1 MAIYTGT
8 KTKDTFIGGKGN
20 DVYYVNSLYDFIYDM
35 DGNDTAY
42 VSVSF
47 VKIPSSIENVIYT
60 DGAIAL
66 PYWIDAM
73 LPDNSAGLYF
83 KLLLGNDTV
92 MYYSFPQSIPAYNTQ
107 GEDQNGYLGFNDLQI
122 KRTKEA
128 LAYISSIINV
138 QFVETSNPNQVN
150 TISFANNTQS
160 DSAGYAYLPSDE
172 SIGSD
177 IFLDK
182 GINSTLTLRDGQ
194 YQTYTLIHELGHALG
209 LEHPFGSVDAT
220 SSSSDAPH
228 LTSAEDS
235 TIWTVMSYDYS
246 SFAFYFKFSPLDIAA
261 LQYLYGPSASS
272 KAGDNTH
279 QLWETLP
286 NFIWDGGGTDT
297 LDAQNL
303 TQGATIYLAPGHWGY
318 IGNTKA
324 DTITSAGQVTV
335 NFGTT
340 IENLFGTFFDDQLF
354 GNDVENSIDGS
365 LGNDCLFGGLGND
378 TLDGGQG
385 TDIAKWNFDANQY
398 RLVFNSNSCMVT
410 DQKGSDGTDTLM
422 NIEKLQFTDRFVFIE
437 SKLHGSYTDLPIE
450 LYQFFIT
457 AFNAAPGV
465 TYMDQLADA
474 YRWFSNS
481 EANPVK
487 KIVDIFTT
495 KSQFT
500 EVYSPTLSHFD
511 MATQLVNNIVKQSAT
526 SSAKTEA
533 INDIQ
538 ASLELGW
545 TIGDVIYTVF
555 GNLAKKSLADPMW
568 GNTAK
573 QFINEIAVA
582 KYYTEVLNQ
591 STTDL
596 ETLRDVIQPVTYAT
610 DVSSGAAVAEL
621 IGVALIT
628 GGIGPY

>member
-1 MAIYTGT
+1 MATYTGT
-8 KTKDTFIGGKGN
+8 KNKDTFYGGRGN
-20 DVYYVNSLYDFIYDM
+20 DVYFVNNLYDFIYDR

-60 DGAIAL
+60 DGALPL
-66 PYWIDAM
+66 PYWIDAL
-73 LPDNSAGLYF
+73 LPDQAAGLNF
-83 KLLLGNDTV
+83 KSLLGNDTV
-92 MYYSFPQSIPAYNTQ
+92 IYYSFPQSLPAYNSRE
-107 GEDQNGYLGFNDLQI
+107 EDQNGYLCFNDLQI

-138 QFVETSNPNQVN
+138 QFVETSNPDQVN
-150 TISFANNTQS
+150 TISFANNTQPT
-160 DSAGYAYLPSDE
+160 SAGYAYYPSDE
-172 SIGSD
+172 SLGSD

-182 GINSTLTLRDGQ
+182 DINSSLTLRDGQ
-194 YQTYTLIHELGHALG
+194 YQTYTLIHEIGHALG
-209 LEHPFGSVDAT
+209 LEHPFGSLDAT

-235 TIWTVMSYDYS
+235 TVWTVMSYDYS

-261 LQYLYGPSASS
+261 LQYLHGPSNSN

-279 QLWETLP
+279 FLWETIP

-318 IGNTKA
+318 IGTTKA
-324 DTITSAGQVTV
+324 DTITSAGQITV
-335 NFGTT
+335 NFGTA
-340 IENLFGTFFDDQLF
+340 IENLLGTLFDDTLS
-354 GNDVENSIDGS
+354 GNDLGNTIDGN
-365 LGNDCLFGGLGND
+365 LGNDCLWGGLGND
-378 TLDGGQG
+378 TLEGGVG
-385 TDIAKWNFDANQY
+385 TDIAKWDFDSSQY
-398 RLVFNSNSCMVT
+398 RLVFNSNTYLVT
-410 DQKGSDGTDTLM
+410 DTKGGDGTDTLM
-422 NIEKLQFTDRFVFIE
+422 DIEKLQFADRLVYIE
-437 SKLHGSYTDLPIE
+437 SKAHDSYSNLPVE

-465 TYMDQLADA
+465 TYMDQLSEA
-474 YRWFSNS
+474 YRWFSKS

-487 KIVDIFTT
+487 KIVDIFTS

-500 EVYSPTLSHFD
+500 DVYSPTLGHSD
-511 MATQLVNNIVKQSAT
+511 MATQLVNNIVKQSANAE
-526 SSAKTEA
+526 AKSEA
-533 INDIQ
+533 INDIK
-538 ASLELGW
+538 ASLDLGW
-545 TIGDVIYTVF
+545 TMGDVIYTVF
-555 GNLAKKSLADPMW
+555 GNLAKKPPEDVMW

-582 KYYTEVLNQ
+582 KYYTEILNQ

-596 ETLRDVIQPVTYAT
+596 ETLRDVIHPVTPTT
-610 DVSSGAAVAEL
+610 DVSSDVAIAQL
-621 IGVALIT
+621 IGVALIS
-628 GGIGPY
+628 GGTIP

>member
-1 MAIYTGT
+1 MATYTGT
-8 KTKDTFIGGKGN
+8 KNKDTFYGGRGN
-20 DVYYVNSLYDFIYDM
+20 DVYFVNNLYDFIYDR

-60 DGAIAL
+60 DGALPL
-66 PYWIDAM
+66 PYWIDAL
-73 LPDNSAGLYF
+73 LPDQAAGLNF
-83 KLLLGNDTV
+83 KSLLGNDTII
-92 MYYSFPQSIPAYNTQ
+92 YYSFPQSLPDYNTQ
-107 GEDQNGYLGFNDLQI
+107 EDDQNGYLGFNDLQI

-138 QFVETSNPNQVN
+138 QFVETSNPDQVN
-150 TISFANNTQS
+150 TISFANNTQP

-172 SIGSD
+172 SLGSD

-182 GINSTLTLRDGQ
+182 SINSTLTLRDGQ
-194 YQTYTLIHELGHALG
+194 YQTYTLIHEIGHALG
-209 LEHPFGSVDAT
+209 LEHPFGSPDAT

-235 TIWTVMSYDYS
+235 TVWTVMSYDYS

-261 LQYLYGPSASS
+261 LQYLYGPSSS
-272 KAGDNTH
+272 AKAGDNTH
-279 QLWETLP
+279 ILWETLP

-297 LDAQNL
+297 LDAENL
-303 TQGATIYLAPGHWGY
+303 TQGATIYLAPGYWGY
-318 IGNTKA
+318 IGTTKA
-324 DTITSAGQVTV
+324 DTITSAGQITV
-335 NFGTT
+335 NFGTA
-340 IENLFGTFFDDQLF
+340 IENLLGTLFDDTLS
-354 GNDVENSIDGS
+354 GNDLGNTIVGN
-365 LGNDCLFGGLGND
+365 LGNDCLWGGVGND
-378 TLDGGQG
+378 TLDGGVG
-385 TDIAKWNFDANQY
+385 IDIAKWDFDSSQY
-398 RLVFNSNSCMVT
+398 QLVFNSNACLVT
-410 DQKGSDGTDTLM
+410 DAKGGDGTDTLM
-422 NIEKLQFTDRFVFIE
+422 NIEKLQFANRIVFIE
-437 SKLHGSYTDLPIE
+437 SKAHDSYSDLPIE

-465 TYMDQLADA
+465 TYMDQLAEA
-474 YRWFSNS
+474 YRWFSAS

-500 EVYSPTLSHFD
+500 DVYSPTLGHSD

-526 SSAKTEA
+526 AEAKSEA
-533 INDIQ
+533 INDIK
-538 ASLELGW
+538 ASLDLGW

-555 GNLAKKSLADPMW
+555 GNLAKKSLADPIW

-573 QFINEIAVA
+573 QFDNEIAVA
-582 KYYTEVLNQ
+582 KYYTEILNQ

-596 ETLRDVIQPVTYAT
+596 ETLRDVIQPVTQST
-610 DVSSGAAVAEL
+610 DVSSDVAIAQL
-621 IGVALIT
+621 IGVALIS
-628 GGIGPY
+628 GGTIP